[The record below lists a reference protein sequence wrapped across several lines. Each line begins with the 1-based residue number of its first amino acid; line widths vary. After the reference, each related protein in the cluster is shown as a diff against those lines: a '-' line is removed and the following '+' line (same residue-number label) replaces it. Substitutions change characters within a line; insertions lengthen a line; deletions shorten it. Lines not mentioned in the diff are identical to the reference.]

1 MVFGIQL
8 PQINIPFNLNPVY
21 AVQNAATSVQNA
33 AQGAVNGAG
42 SIVSS
47 DVTQLYNIGR
57 NVETNYVSPVIAT
70 GAQGANRVI
79 TAGNNVAALPGNAF
93 KGAETSIFNFG
104 NAVSTDV
111 NSFLAGPGN
120 ALTQQEKNAGD
131 FFTQQEKQAQDMFN
145 QDMKAVDDTFNKFFS
160 GLTGVVAPV
169 ATAGTDITKYII
181 IGVLGLALVVVFL
194 LFYSMKPGGHKRH
207 RSG

>member
-1 MVFGIQL
+1 MFGIQL
-8 PQINIPFNLNPVY
+8 PSINIPNPIT
-21 AVQNAATSVQNA
+21 AVQNAASSVQQQA
-33 AQGAVNGAG
+33 SSAVNGAG

-79 TAGNNVAALPGNAF
+79 TAGNNVAALPGQAVQ
-93 KGAETSIFNFG
+93 GVESQIFSVG
-104 NAVSTDV
+104 QTASAGL
-111 NSFLAGPGN
+111 NSALAIPGN
-120 ALTQQEKNAGD
+120 T
-131 FFTQQEKQAQDMFN
+131 
-145 QDMKAVDDTFNKFFS
+145 V
-160 GLTGVVAPV
+160 TGVEHEVQSAFQEDMASVDSTIQKATAGIAGIVAPV
-169 ATAGTDITKYII
+169 AGAGADATKYII
-181 IGVLGLALVVVFL
+181 IGILGLALVVVFL